1 VRDNLPHL
9 KRQMKRYGVTQ
20 DRVAAVAGVH
30 RTMVNKVVNGR
41 AKSRKVVDTIT
52 VLISATR
59 QLTHAAS

>member
-1 VRDNLPHL
+1 VKDNLPQL

-20 DRVAAVAGVH
+20 DRVAAMAGVH

-59 QLTHAAS
+59 ELARV